1 MKAFSKTLF
10 FAAALW
16 VTVAG
21 ASYAQQEAPA
31 WPGRTVRLIIP
42 FALGGATDIV
52 ARILAPAL
60 GETLRQPFVVENR
73 PGAAGNIGVELVVR
87 ASPDGHTVLVGNIST
102 NAINP
107 TAFAA
112 TLRFDPAK
120 DLAPVALIA
129 SVPNVLVSGSAF
141 PPGNFKDLIEYARAR
156 PGQMNYSNPLGS
168 YSHLDTLDLLGRTGV
183 KAVLI
188 PSKGAGSTLTSIING
203 EIHFSF
209 LNAASITPHVKAG
222 RMKAFATTARER
234 LPDLPEVPTMAEV
247 GFPGVG
253 SVNWNGFFMPAKTPR
268 AIVGKLHAATA
279 QVMQRKPVHD
289 AFVNSAVP
297 ITLSKSPEEFQEF
310 VGAEIRRW
318 ARIIRDNDIKLE

>member
-1 MKAFSKTLF
+1 VQKVSTSVF
-10 FAAALW
+10 FAVSLW
-16 VTVAG
+16 GTLAG
-21 ASYAQQEAPA
+21 ASYAQQEAQA

-60 GETLRQPFVVENR
+60 GEVLGQPFVVENR

-87 ASPDGHTVLVGNIST
+87 ANPDGHTVLVGNIST

-112 TLRFDPAK
+112 TLKFDPAK
-120 DLAPVALIA
+120 DLAPVTLIA
-129 SVPNVLVSGSAF
+129 SVPNVLVSGTAF

-234 LPDLPEVPTMAEV
+234 LPDLPGVPTMAEV
-247 GFPGVG
+247 GFPEVG
-253 SVNWNGFFMPAKTPR
+253 SVNWNGFFMPSKTPR
-268 AIVGKLHAATA
+268 PVVAKLHSATV
-279 QVMQRKPVHD
+279 QVMQRKRVQD

-310 VGAEIRRW
+310 VSAEIKRW

>member
-1 MKAFSKTLF
+1 VRKFPRAVI
-10 FAAALW
+10 FALALG
-16 VTVAG
+16 VAAG
-21 ASYAQQEAPA
+21 ASHAQQEAQA
-31 WPGRTVRLIIP
+31 WPSRSVRLIIP

-60 GETLRQPFVVENR
+60 GETLGQPFVVENR

-87 ASPDGHTVLVGNIST
+87 ANPDGHTVLVGNIST

-112 TLRFDPAK
+112 TLKFDPAK
-120 DLAPVALIA
+120 ELAPVTLLA
-129 SVPNVLVSGSAF
+129 SVPNVLVSGAAF

-209 LNAASITPHVKAG
+209 LNAASITPHVKGG

-234 LPDLPEVPTMAEV
+234 LPDLPEVPTMGEV
-247 GFPGVG
+247 GFSEVG
-253 SVNWNGFFMPAKTPR
+253 SVNWNGFFMPVKTPR
-268 AIVGKLHAATA
+268 PIVGKLHSATL
-279 QVMQRKPVHD
+279 QVMQRKQVHD
-289 AFVNSAVP
+289 AFANSAVP
-297 ITLSKSPEEFQEF
+297 VTLSKSPEEFQEF
-310 VGAEIRRW
+310 VNAEIKRW
-318 ARIIRDNDIKLE
+318 ARIIKDNDIRLE

>member
-1 MKAFSKTLF
+1 MTTLSRTF
-10 FAAALW
+10 FLAAALW
-16 VTVAG
+16 GAIAG
-21 ASYAQQEAPA
+21 ASYAQQEAQA

-60 GETLRQPFVVENR
+60 GETLGQPFVAENR

-87 ASPDGHTVLVGNIST
+87 ASSDGHTVLVGNIST

-112 TLRFDPAK
+112 TLKFDPAK
-120 DLAPVALIA
+120 DLTPVTLIA
-129 SVPNVLVSGSAF
+129 SIPNVLVSGTAF
-141 PPGNFKDLIEYARAR
+141 PPGSFKDLIEYARAR
-156 PGQMNYSNPLGS
+156 PGEMNYSNPLGS
-168 YSHLDTLDLLGRTGV
+168 YSHLDTLDLLARTGV

-209 LNAASITPHVKAG
+209 LNAASITPHVKGG

-247 GFPGVG
+247 GFPEVG
-253 SVNWNGFFMPAKTPR
+253 SVNWNGFFMPARTPR
-268 AIVGKLHAATA
+268 AIVARLHAATA
-279 QVMQRKPVHD
+279 QVMRRKQIQD

-310 VGAEIRRW
+310 VNTEIRRW
-318 ARIIRDNDIKLE
+318 ARIIRDNDIRLE

>member
-1 MKAFSKTLF
+1 MKAFSKTF
-10 FAAALW
+10 FLAAALW
-16 VTVAG
+16 GTVSG
-21 ASYAQQEAPA
+21 ASYAQQEAQV
-31 WPGRTVRLIIP
+31 WPTRAVRLIVP
-42 FALGGATDIV
+42 FALGGLTDIV

-60 GETLRQPFVVENR
+60 GEALAQPFVVENR
-73 PGAAGNIGVELVVR
+73 PGAAGNIGVEQVVR
-87 ASPDGHTVLVGNIST
+87 AAPDGYTVLVGNIST

-112 TLRFDPAK
+112 TLKFDVAK
-120 DLAPVALIA
+120 DLAPVTLIA
-129 SVPNVLVSGSAF
+129 SVPNVLVSGTAF

-168 YSHLDTLDLLGRTGV
+168 YSHLDTLDLFARTGV

-209 LNAASITPHVKAG
+209 LNAASITPHVKSG

-247 GFPGVG
+247 GFPEVG
-253 SVNWNGFFMPAKTPR
+253 SVQWNGFFMPARTPR
-268 AIVGKLHAATA
+268 AIVGKLHAATT
-279 QVMQRKPVHD
+279 QVIRRKQVQD

-310 VGAEIRRW
+310 VSAEIGRW
-318 ARIIRDNDIKLE
+318 ARIIRDNNIKLE

>member
-1 MKAFSKTLF
+1 MKTFSKTLF
-10 FAAALW
+10 FAATLW
-16 VTVAG
+16 GAG
-21 ASYAQQEAPA
+21 ASHAQQEAQA

-42 FALGGATDIV
+42 FAVGGATDIV

-60 GETLRQPFVVENR
+60 GEVLGQPFVVENR

-87 ASPDGHTVLVGNIST
+87 ANPDGHTVLVGNIST

-112 TLRFDPAK
+112 TLKFDPAK
-120 DLAPVALIA
+120 DLAPVTLIA
-129 SVPNVLVSGSAF
+129 SVPNVLVSGTAF
-141 PPGNFKDLIEYARAR
+141 PPGDFKDLIEYARAR

-234 LPDLPEVPTMAEV
+234 LPDLPGVPTLAEV
-247 GFPGVG
+247 GFPEVG
-253 SVNWNGFFMPAKTPR
+253 SVNWNGFFMPTRTPR
-268 AIVGKLHAATA
+268 AIVGKLHAATL
-279 QVMQRKPVHD
+279 QVMRRKQVQD

-297 ITLSKSPEEFQEF
+297 VTLSKSPEEFQEF
-310 VGAEIRRW
+310 VSVEIRRW

>member
-1 MKAFSKTLF
+1 MKTFSKTLF

-16 VTVAG
+16 GAG
-21 ASYAQQEAPA
+21 AGHAQQEAQA

-42 FALGGATDIV
+42 FAVGGATDIV

-60 GETLRQPFVVENR
+60 GETLGQPFVVENR

-87 ASPDGHTVLVGNIST
+87 ASPDGHMVLVDNIST

-112 TLRFDPAK
+112 TLKFDPA
-120 DLAPVALIA
+120 LAPVTLIA
-129 SVPNVLVSGSAF
+129 SVPNVLVSGTAF

-234 LPDLPEVPTMAEV
+234 LPDLPGVPTLAEV
-247 GFPGVG
+247 GFPEVG

-268 AIVGKLHAATA
+268 AIVGKLHAATL
-279 QVMQRKPVHD
+279 QVMRRKQVQD

-310 VGAEIRRW
+310 VSAEIKRW
-318 ARIIRDNDIKLE
+318 ARIIRDNDIRLE

>member
-1 MKAFSKTLF
+1 MKTFSKTLF

-16 VTVAG
+16 GTG
-21 ASYAQQEAPA
+21 ASHAQQEAQA
-31 WPGRTVRLIIP
+31 WPGKTVRLIVP

-52 ARILAPAL
+52 ARILAPVL
-60 GETLRQPFVVENR
+60 GETLGQPFVVENR

-87 ASPDGHTVLVGNIST
+87 ASPDGHMVLVGNIST

-112 TLRFDPAK
+112 TLKFDPAK
-120 DLAPVALIA
+120 DLAPVTLIA
-129 SVPNVLVSGSAF
+129 SVPNVLVSGTAF
-141 PPGNFKDLIEYARAR
+141 PPGDFKDLIEYARAR

-209 LNAASITPHVKAG
+209 LNAASITPHVKGG

-247 GFPGVG
+247 GFAGVG
-253 SVNWNGFFMPAKTPR
+253 SVNWNGFFMPARTPR
-268 AIVGKLHAATA
+268 PVVGKLHSATL
-279 QVMQRKPVHD
+279 QVMQRKQVRD

-310 VGAEIRRW
+310 VSVEIRRW

>member
-1 MKAFSKTLF
+1 MKAFAKTFF
-10 FAAALW
+10 FAAVLW
-16 VTVAG
+16 GAVSG
-21 ASYAQQEAPA
+21 ASHAQQEAQVWPA
-31 WPGRTVRLIIP
+31 RPVRLIVP
-42 FALGGATDIV
+42 FALGGLTDIV

-60 GETLRQPFVVENR
+60 GEALGQPFVVENR
-73 PGAAGNIGVELVVR
+73 PGAAGNIGVEQVVR
-87 ASPDGHTVLVGNIST
+87 AAPDGYTVLVGNIST

-112 TLRFDPAK
+112 TLKFDSAK
-120 DLAPVALIA
+120 DLAPVTLIA
-129 SVPNVLVSGSAF
+129 SVANVLVSGAAF

-168 YSHLDTLDLLGRTGV
+168 YSHLDTLDLLARTGV

-209 LNAASITPHVKAG
+209 LNAASITPHVKGG

-247 GFPGVG
+247 GFPEVG
-253 SVNWNGFFMPAKTPR
+253 SVQWNGFFMPARTPR

-279 QVMQRKPVHD
+279 QVVQRKPVQE

-310 VGAEIRRW
+310 VSAEIKRW
-318 ARIIRDNDIKLE
+318 ARIIRDNDIRLE

>member
-1 MKAFSKTLF
+1 VKTFSKTLF
-10 FAAALW
+10 FATALW
-16 VTVAG
+16 GAG
-21 ASYAQQEAPA
+21 AGEGYAQQEAPA
-31 WPGRTVRLIIP
+31 WPRRTVHLIVP

-60 GETLRQPFVVENR
+60 GETLAQPFVVENR

-87 ASPDGHTVLVGNIST
+87 ASPDGYTVLVGNIST

-112 TLRFDPAK
+112 TLKFDPAK
-120 DLAPVALIA
+120 ELTPVTLLA
-129 SVPNVLVSGSAF
+129 SVPNVLVSGAAF
-141 PPGNFKDLIEYARAR
+141 PPGSFKELIEYARAR
-156 PGQMNYSNPLGS
+156 PGEMNYSNPLGS
-168 YSHLDTLDLLGRTGV
+168 YSHLDTLDLLARTGV

-209 LNAASITPHVKAG
+209 LNAASITPHVKGG
-222 RMKAFATTARER
+222 RMKAFATTARAR

-247 GFPGVG
+247 GFPEMG

-268 AIVGKLHAATA
+268 PVVAKLHSATL
-279 QVMQRKPVHD
+279 QVMQRKQVQD

-297 ITLSKSPEEFQEF
+297 MTLSKSPEEFQEF
-310 VGAEIRRW
+310 VNAEIRRW
-318 ARIIRDNDIKLE
+318 ARIIRNNDIRLE

>member
-1 MKAFSKTLF
+1 VKIFSRTFF

-16 VTVAG
+16 CAG
-21 ASYAQQEAPA
+21 ASHAQQEGQA
-31 WPGRTVRLIIP
+31 WPARPVRLIVP
-42 FALGGATDIV
+42 FALGGLTDIV

-60 GETLRQPFVVENR
+60 GETLAQPFVVENR
-73 PGAAGNIGVELVVR
+73 PGAAGNIGVEQVVR
-87 ASPDGHTVLVGNIST
+87 AAPDGYTVLVGNIST

-112 TLRFDPAK
+112 TLKFDPAK
-120 DLAPVALIA
+120 DLAPVTLIA
-129 SVPNVLVSGSAF
+129 SVANVLVSGAAF
-141 PPGNFKDLIEYARAR
+141 PPANFQDLIEYARAR

-183 KAVLI
+183 TAVLI

-209 LNAASITPHVKAG
+209 LNAASITPHVKGG

-247 GFPGVG
+247 GFPEVG
-253 SVNWNGFFMPAKTPR
+253 SVQWNGFFMPARTPH

-279 QVMQRKPVHD
+279 QVMQRKPVQE

-310 VGAEIRRW
+310 VNAEIRRW
-318 ARIIRDNDIKLE
+318 ARIIRDNNIKLE

>member
-1 MKAFSKTLF
+1 
-10 FAAALW
+10 
-16 VTVAG
+16 
-21 ASYAQQEAPA
+21 
-31 WPGRTVRLIIP
+31 VRLIVP
-42 FALGGATDIV
+42 FALGGLTDIV

-60 GETLRQPFVVENR
+60 AETLGQPFVVENR

-112 TLRFDPAK
+112 TLKFDPAK
-120 DLAPVALIA
+120 DLVPVTLIA
-129 SVPNVLVSGSAF
+129 SVPNVLVSSIAF
-141 PPGNFKDLIEYARAR
+141 PPGNFKELIEYARAR
-156 PGQMNYSNPLGS
+156 PGEMNYSNPLGS

-209 LNAASITPHVKAG
+209 LNAASITPHVKSG

-247 GFPGVG
+247 GFPEVG
-253 SVNWNGFFMPAKTPR
+253 SVQWNGFFVPAKTPR
-268 AIVGKLHAATA
+268 GVIGKLHAATA
-279 QVMQRKPVHD
+279 QVMQRRQMQD

-297 ITLSKSPEEFQEF
+297 ITLSKSPEEFENF
-310 VGAEIRRW
+310 VNAEIRRW
-318 ARIIRDNDIKLE
+318 ARIIRDNNNKLE

>member
-1 MKAFSKTLF
+1 MKTFSKTLF

-16 VTVAG
+16 GAG
-21 ASYAQQEAPA
+21 ASYAQRETQA
-31 WPGRTVRLIIP
+31 WPVKTVRLIVP

-60 GETLRQPFVVENR
+60 GDMLSQPFIVENR
-73 PGAAGNIGVELVVR
+73 PGAAGNIGVEQVVR
-87 ASPDGHTVLVGNIST
+87 AAPDGHTVLVGNIST

-112 TLRFDPAK
+112 TLKFDAAK
-120 DLAPVALIA
+120 DLAPVTLIA
-129 SVPNVLVSGSAF
+129 SVPNVLVSGAAF
-141 PPGNFKDLIEYARAR
+141 PPGSFKELIEYARAR

-209 LNAASITPHVKAG
+209 LNAASITPHVKGG

-234 LPDLPEVPTMAEV
+234 LPDLPDVPTMAEV
-247 GFPGVG
+247 GIPEVG
-253 SVNWNGFFMPAKTPR
+253 SVNWNGFFMPARTPR

-279 QVMQRKPVHD
+279 QVMGRKPVQD

-297 ITLSKSPEEFQEF
+297 VTLSNSPEEFQEF
-310 VGAEIRRW
+310 VNAEIRRW
-318 ARIIRDNDIKLE
+318 ARIIRDNHIKLE

>member
-1 MKAFSKTLF
+1 MKRLLRTLS
-10 FAAALW
+10 FAVALW
-16 VTVAG
+16 GMVAG
-21 ASYAQQEAPA
+21 GSYAQQETQV
-31 WPGRTVRLIIP
+31 WPTRSVRLIIP

-60 GETLRQPFVVENR
+60 GETLGQPFVVENR

-87 ASPDGHTVLVGNIST
+87 ANPDGHTVLVGNIST

-107 TAFAA
+107 TAFAT
-112 TLRFDPAK
+112 TLKFDPAK
-120 DLAPVALIA
+120 DLAPVTLIA
-129 SVPNVLVSGSAF
+129 SVPNVLVSGVAF
-141 PPGNFKDLIEYARAR
+141 PPGNFKELIEYARAR

-209 LNAASITPHVKAG
+209 LNAASITPHVKGG

-234 LPDLPEVPTMAEV
+234 LPDLSEVPTMAEV
-247 GFPGVG
+247 GFPDVG
-253 SVNWNGFFMPAKTPR
+253 SVNWNGFFMPARTPR
-268 AIVGKLHAATA
+268 AIVGKLHSATL
-279 QVMQRKPVHD
+279 QVMQRKRLQD

-297 ITLSKSPEEFQEF
+297 ITLSRSPEEFQEF
-310 VGAEIRRW
+310 VNAEIGRW
-318 ARIIRDNDIKLE
+318 ARILRDNDIRLE

>member
-1 MKAFSKTLF
+1 VQKFSTAAF
-10 FAAALW
+10 FAVVLGAAGGP
-16 VTVAG
+16 AH
-21 ASYAQQEAPA
+21 AQQDAQV
-31 WPGRTVRLIIP
+31 WPTRSVRLIIP

-60 GETLRQPFVVENR
+60 GEVLVQPFVVENR

-87 ASPDGHTVLVGNIST
+87 ANPDGHTVLLGNIST

-112 TLRFDPAK
+112 TLKFDPAK
-120 DLAPVALIA
+120 DLAPVTLIA
-129 SVPNVLVSGSAF
+129 SVPNVLVSGAAF
-141 PPGNFKDLIEYARAR
+141 PPGDFKALIEYARAR

-183 KAVLI
+183 QAVLI

-209 LNAASITPHVKAG
+209 LNAASITPHVKGG

-247 GFPGVG
+247 GFPDVG
-253 SVNWNGFFMPAKTPR
+253 SVNWNGFFMPAKTPH

-279 QVMQRKPVHD
+279 QVMRRKQVQD

-297 ITLSKSPEEFQEF
+297 VTLSKSPEEFREF
-310 VGAEIRRW
+310 VNAEIRRW
-318 ARIIRDNDIKLE
+318 ARIITDNNIKLE

>member
-1 MKAFSKTLF
+1 MKTFSKTLF

-16 VTVAG
+16 GAG
-21 ASYAQQEAPA
+21 ASHAQQEAQA

-42 FALGGATDIV
+42 FAVGGATDIV

-60 GETLRQPFVVENR
+60 GETLGQPFVVENR

-87 ASPDGHTVLVGNIST
+87 ASPDGHMVLVGNIST

-112 TLRFDPAK
+112 TLKFDPAK
-120 DLAPVALIA
+120 DLAPVTLIA
-129 SVPNVLVSGSAF
+129 SVPNVLVSGTAF

-234 LPDLPEVPTMAEV
+234 LPDLPGVPTLAEV
-247 GFPGVG
+247 GFPEVG
-253 SVNWNGFFMPAKTPR
+253 SVNWNGFFMPARTPR
-268 AIVGKLHAATA
+268 AIVGKLHAATL
-279 QVMQRKPVHD
+279 QVMRRKQVQD

-310 VGAEIRRW
+310 VSAEIKRW
-318 ARIIRDNDIKLE
+318 ARIIRDNDIRLE

>member
-1 MKAFSKTLF
+1 MQKVSTSVF
-10 FAAALW
+10 FAVSLW
-16 VTVAG
+16 GTLAG
-21 ASYAQQEAPA
+21 ASYAQQEAQA

-60 GETLRQPFVVENR
+60 GEVLGQPFVVENR

-87 ASPDGHTVLVGNIST
+87 ANPDGHTVLVGNIST

-112 TLRFDPAK
+112 TLKFDPAK
-120 DLAPVALIA
+120 DLAPVTLIA
-129 SVPNVLVSGSAF
+129 SVPNVLVSGTAF

-234 LPDLPEVPTMAEV
+234 LPDLPGVPTMAEV
-247 GFPGVG
+247 GFPEVG
-253 SVNWNGFFMPAKTPR
+253 SVNWNGFFMPSKTPR
-268 AIVGKLHAATA
+268 PVVAKLHSATV
-279 QVMQRKPVHD
+279 QVMQRKRVQD

-310 VGAEIRRW
+310 VSAEIKRW

>member
-1 MKAFSKTLF
+1 VKKFSATF
-10 FAAALW
+10 FLSVALAAA
-16 VTVAG
+16 AG
-21 ASYAQQEAPA
+21 PGRAQQEAQA
-31 WPGRTVRLIIP
+31 WPARTVHLIVP

-60 GETLRQPFVVENR
+60 SEVLGQPFVVENR
-73 PGAAGNIGVELVVR
+73 PGAAGNIGVELVAR
-87 ASPDGHTVLVGNIST
+87 ANPDGHTVLVGNIST

-112 TLRFDPAK
+112 TLKFDSAK
-120 DLAPVALIA
+120 ELAPVTLLA
-129 SVPNVLVSGSAF
+129 SVPNVLVSGTAF

-168 YSHLDTLDLLGRTGV
+168 YSHLDTLDLLGRTGI

-209 LNAASITPHVKAG
+209 LNAASITPHVKGG

-247 GFPGVG
+247 GFPEVG
-253 SVNWNGFFMPAKTPR
+253 SVNWNGFFMPARAPR
-268 AIVGKLHAATA
+268 SVIGKLHSATR
-279 QVMQRKPVHD
+279 QVMQRKQVQD

-310 VGAEIRRW
+310 VNAEIKRW
-318 ARIIRDNDIKLE
+318 ARIIRENDIRLE

>member
-1 MKAFSKTLF
+1 MKTFSKPF
-10 FAAALW
+10 FIAAALW
-16 VTVAG
+16 GTVSG
-21 ASYAQQEAPA
+21 ASYAQQEPQVWPA
-31 WPGRTVRLIIP
+31 KAVRLIVP
-42 FALGGATDIV
+42 FALGGLTDIV

-60 GETLRQPFVVENR
+60 GETLAQPFVVENR
-73 PGAAGNIGVELVVR
+73 PGAAGNIGVEQVVR
-87 ASPDGHTVLVGNIST
+87 AAPDGYMVLVGNIST

-112 TLRFDPAK
+112 TLKFDVAK
-120 DLAPVALIA
+120 DLAPVTLIA
-129 SVPNVLVSGSAF
+129 SVANVLVSGAAF
-141 PPGNFKDLIEYARAR
+141 PPGSFRELIEYARAR

-168 YSHLDTLDLLGRTGV
+168 YSHLDTLDLSGRTGV

-209 LNAASITPHVKAG
+209 LNAASITPHVKGG

-247 GFPGVG
+247 GFPEVG
-253 SVNWNGFFMPAKTPR
+253 SVQWNGFFMPARTPR

-279 QVMQRKPVHD
+279 QVMGRKQVQE

-310 VGAEIRRW
+310 VNAEIKRW
-318 ARIIRDNDIKLE
+318 ARIIKDNDIKLE